1 MITPSINLI
10 TDSCDWIDFTKH
22 NCIWKSSVAY
32 ALYSK
37 QRTNNALLLIHLW
50 WKHLLTTTTICSL
63 ERRGVGHCLII
74 SIRWLFFFFHY
85 SKSLWCLI
93 WSHGALTIIPFHI
106 INLFS
111 GRTIC
116 FFAPPIHFHVVL
128 LSSPSHCLLLC
139 CTKIRSQYRTP
150 LHRFNLLAITT
161 AH

>member
-1 MITPSINLI
+1 MITLSINLI

-32 ALYSK
+32 ALSLYLK
-37 QRTNNALLLIHLW
+37 QHQQCAASDSSLMKAFALLNA
-50 WKHLLTTTTICSL
+50 
-63 ERRGVGHCLII
+63 RGVGHCLII
-74 SIRWLFFFFHY
+74 SIRSLFFFFHY

-93 WSHGALTIIPFHI
+93 WSYGALTIIPFHI